1 MGAAVVDPPRLGTRR
16 NVHGIDVREEHISV
30 RDRLA
35 DDLVTELSAEAERL
49 NAGLADFKRRA
60 FEDVSAFIALSL
72 ETYGVPVGGAKGNVS
87 LVSYDGRRR
96 LEIRTAAE
104 IAVDERI
111 TAAQQLVDECL
122 AAWTSDAEP
131 HLRELVQL
139 AFRRTSSGGLSVAK
153 LIMLRRLRINDERWQ
168 LAMQALDDSLIE
180 VARTSYVR
188 VFVRDDGD
196 AQNPRWVALPLNIAA
211 V

>member
-1 MGAAVVDPPRLGTRR
+1 MTLTAEPPRLGYRR
-16 NVHGIDVREEHISV
+16 NQHGIDVAEQHISE

-35 DDLVTELSAEAERL
+35 DDLVLDLTVEAERL
-49 NAGLADFKRRA
+49 NAQLAAFKLRA
-60 FEDVSAFIALSL
+60 FGDIAAFVALSL

-87 LVSYDGRRR
+87 IVSYDGRRR
-96 LEIRTAAE
+96 IEIRTAAE

-111 TAAQQLVDECL
+111 AAAQQLVEECL

-139 AFRRTSSGGLSVAK
+139 AFRPTATGGLSVAK
-153 LIMLRRLRINDERWQ
+153 LITLRRLRIEDERWQ
-168 LAMQALDDSLIE
+168 RAMRALDDALIE
-180 VARTSYVR
+180 VSRTSYVR
-188 VFVRDDGD
+188 VFVREGED
-196 AQNPRWVALPLNIAA
+196 ATNPAWRPVPLSIAA